1 MQTPRSA
8 LFVPADR
15 PDRHQKAFDS
25 GADAVIV
32 DLEDAVAAARKGE
45 ARQVLVDSLASR
57 TGSTGCLVR
66 INSPLSDDGEADL
79 AAVPEMRADGI
90 VVPKADVESVE
101 IATAA
106 GLPLIALIETAGGIL
121 DAAAIA
127 RHPAVD
133 VLMLG
138 PVDLNLELGVSEDLD
153 GDPLATAR
161 GLLVLA
167 AAAGGLAGPLDGP
180 CVKVRDPELL
190 AAEIA
195 RARLLGFAGK
205 SCIHPAQVEPVNA
218 AFAPS
223 EEEISWATKVN
234 GAYADAGD
242 SGVVVLDGEM
252 IDLPV
257 VLRARRNLEPV

>member
-1 MQTPRSA
+1 MHTPRSA

-15 PDRHQKAFDS
+15 PERHQKAFDS

-32 DLEDAVAAARKGE
+32 DLEDAVVGSRKDE
-45 ARQVLVDSLASR
+45 ARGVLVESLSSR

-66 INSPLSDDGEADL
+66 INSPLLEEGRADL
-79 AAVPEMRADGI
+79 AAVTQMRADAI
-90 VVPKADVESVE
+90 VVPKADIESVE
-101 IATAA
+101 IAGAAELPLVALVETAA
-106 GLPLIALIETAGGIL
+106 GIL

-138 PVDLNLELGVSEDLD
+138 PVDLSLELDVADRPD

-167 AAAGGLAGPLDGP
+167 AAAGGIPGPLDGP
-180 CVKVRDPELL
+180 CVQPHDQEAL
-190 AAEIA
+190 AAEIS

-223 EEEISWATKVN
+223 AEEVAWARKVSA
-234 GAYADAGD
+234 AYEEADG

-257 VLRARRNLEPV
+257 VLRARRILERA

>member
-1 MQTPRSA
+1 MLTPRSA

-15 PDRHQKAFDS
+15 PERLPKALDS

-32 DLEDAVAAARKGE
+32 DLEDAVAAAKKDE
-45 ARQVLVDSLASR
+45 ARALLVESLAGR
-57 TGSTGCLVR
+57 DGDVACLVR
-66 INSPLSDDGEADL
+66 INSPLLAEGRADL
-79 AAVPEMRADGI
+79 EALPAMRVDGV
-90 VVPKADVESVE
+90 VVPKADLESVE
-101 IATAA
+101 IAAAA
-106 GLPLIALIETAGGIL
+106 GLPLVALVETPAGVL

-138 PVDLNLELGVSEDLD
+138 PVDLSLELDVRHEPGVD
-153 GDPLATAR
+153 GLATAR

-167 AAAGGLAGPLDGP
+167 AAAGGIPGPLDGP
-180 CVKVRDPELL
+180 CVQAKDPDAL
-190 AAEIA
+190 AAEIE
-195 RARLLGFAGK
+195 RAKLFGFAGK
-205 SCIHPAQVEPVNA
+205 SCIHPSQIEPVNA

-223 EEEISWATKVN
+223 AEEVDRATKVLA
-234 GAYADAGD
+234 AYEEADG

-257 VLRARRNLEPV
+257 VLRARRILDRA

>member
-1 MQTPRSA
+1 MHTPRSA

-15 PDRHQKAFDS
+15 PERHQKALDS

-32 DLEDAVAAARKGE
+32 DLEDAVAAPRKDE
-45 ARQVLVDSLASR
+45 ARQILVESLPSR

-66 INSPLSDDGEADL
+66 INSPLLDEGRADL
-79 AAVPEMRADGI
+79 EAVPRMRADGI
-90 VVPKADVESVE
+90 MVPKADVESVE
-101 IATAA
+101 IAAAA
-106 GLPLIALIETAGGIL
+106 GLPLVALIETAGGIL

-138 PVDLNLELGVSEDLD
+138 PVDLSLELGVSEGPD

-167 AAAGGLAGPLDGP
+167 AAAGGIPGPLDGP
-180 CVKVRDPELL
+180 CVQVRDPEAL

-223 EEEISWATKVN
+223 EEEISWATQVSA
-234 GAYADAGD
+234 AYEAADG
-242 SGVVVLDGEM
+242 SGVVILDGEM

-257 VLRARRNLEPV
+257 VLRARRILERV

>member
-1 MQTPRSA
+1 MHTPRSA

-15 PDRHQKAFDS
+15 PERHQKALES

-32 DLEDAVAAARKGE
+32 DLEDAVAAAKKEEG
-45 ARQVLVDSLASR
+45 RQILSDTLADRVDGAE
-57 TGSTGCLVR
+57 CLVR
-66 INSPLSDDGEADL
+66 INSPLLDEGRADL
-79 AAVPEMRADGI
+79 AALPSMRADAI

-101 IATAA
+101 IAAAA
-106 GLPLIALIETAGGIL
+106 GLPLVAVVETAAGIL
-121 DAAAIA
+121 DATAIA

-138 PVDLNLELGVSEDLD
+138 PVDLGLELGVSESPK
-153 GDPLATAR
+153 GDPLFTAR

-167 AAAGGLAGPLDGP
+167 AAAGGIPGPLDGP
-180 CVKVRDPELL
+180 CVQANDLEALE
-190 AAEIA
+190 AEVA
-195 RARLLGFAGK
+195 RARMLGFAGK
-205 SCIHPAQVEPVNA
+205 SCIHPAQVEPVNT

-223 EEEISWATKVN
+223 DEELAWATKVS
-234 GAYADAGD
+234 AVYAEADG

-257 VLRARRNLEPV
+257 ALRARNILERA

>member
-1 MQTPRSA
+1 
-8 LFVPADR
+8 
-15 PDRHQKAFDS
+15 
-25 GADAVIV
+25 
-32 DLEDAVAAARKGE
+32 
-45 ARQVLVDSLASR
+45 
-57 TGSTGCLVR
+57 
-66 INSPLSDDGEADL
+66 
-79 AAVPEMRADGI
+79 MRADGI

-101 IATAA
+101 IAAAA
-106 GLPLIALIETAGGIL
+106 GLPLVALVETAAGIL

-138 PVDLNLELGVSEDLD
+138 PVDLSLELGVAAEAE

-167 AAAGGLAGPLDGP
+167 AAAGGIPGPLDGP
-180 CVKVRDPELL
+180 CVQARDPEAL

-218 AFAPS
+218 A
-223 EEEISWATKVN
+223 
-234 GAYADAGD
+234 
-242 SGVVVLDGEM
+242 
-252 IDLPV
+252 
-257 VLRARRNLEPV
+257 LRADRGGDRLGEAGQRRLRGGRAIPASSSSRAR

>member
-1 MQTPRSA
+1 MHTPRSA

-15 PDRHQKAFDS
+15 PERHQKALDS
-25 GADAVIV
+25 GTDAVFV
-32 DLEDAVAAARKGE
+32 DLEDAVAASRKDE
-45 ARQVLVDSLASR
+45 ARQILVESLPSR
-57 TGSTGCLVR
+57 TGSTSCLVR
-66 INSPLSDDGEADL
+66 INSPLLDEGRADL
-79 AAVPEMRADGI
+79 AAVPRMRADGI
-90 VVPKADVESVE
+90 VVPKADARSVE
-101 IATAA
+101 IAAAA
-106 GLPLIALIETAGGIL
+106 GLPLVALIETAAGVL

-138 PVDLNLELGVSEDLD
+138 PVDLNLELGVSDGPD

-167 AAAGGLAGPLDGP
+167 AAAGGIDGPLDGP
-180 CVKVRDPELL
+180 CVKVRDPEAL

-195 RARLLGFAGK
+195 RARMLGFAGK
-205 SCIHPAQVEPVNA
+205 SCIHPAQVDPVNA

-223 EEEISWATKVN
+223 EEEVSWATRVST
-234 GAYADAGD
+234 AYEADDG
-242 SGVVVLDGEM
+242 SGVVILEGEM

-257 VLRARRNLEPV
+257 VLRARRILERV

>member
-1 MQTPRSA
+1 MHTPRSA

-15 PDRHQKAFDS
+15 PERHQKALDS

-32 DLEDAVAAARKGE
+32 DLEDAVAASRKDE
-45 ARQVLVDSLASR
+45 ARQILVDTLSDR

-66 INSPLSDDGEADL
+66 INSPLLDEGRADL
-79 AAVPEMRADGI
+79 AAVARMRADAI

-101 IATAA
+101 IAAAA
-106 GLPLIALIETAGGIL
+106 GLPLVALVETAAGIL

-138 PVDLNLELGVSEDLD
+138 PVDLSLELGVSAEAD

-167 AAAGGLAGPLDGP
+167 AAAGGIPGPLDGP
-180 CVKVRDPELL
+180 CVQAKDPEAL
-190 AAEIA
+190 AAEID

-223 EEEISWATKVN
+223 EEEISWATKVS

-242 SGVVVLDGEM
+242 SGVVVLEGEM

-257 VLRARRNLEPV
+257 VLRARRIIERV

>member
-1 MQTPRSA
+1 MHTPRSA

-15 PDRHQKAFDS
+15 PERHQKALDS

-32 DLEDAVAAARKGE
+32 DLEDAVAASRKDE
-45 ARQVLVDSLASR
+45 ARQTLVESLPSR

-66 INSPLSDDGEADL
+66 INSPLLDEGRADL
-79 AAVPEMRADGI
+79 EALPRMRADGI
-90 VVPKADVESVE
+90 MVPKADVESVE
-101 IATAA
+101 IAAAA
-106 GLPLIALIETAGGIL
+106 GLPLVALVETAGGIL

-138 PVDLNLELGVSEDLD
+138 PVDLALELDVSEGPD

-167 AAAGGLAGPLDGP
+167 AAAGGIPGPLDGP
-180 CVKVRDPELL
+180 CVQVRDPEVL

-223 EEEISWATKVN
+223 AQEISWATQVSA
-234 GAYADAGD
+234 AYDAGD
-242 SGVVVLDGEM
+242 GSGVVILDGEM

-257 VLRARRNLEPV
+257 VLRARRILERV

>member
-1 MQTPRSA
+1 MLTPRSA

-15 PDRHQKAFDS
+15 PERHQKALDS

-32 DLEDAVAAARKGE
+32 DLEDAVAAAKKDE
-45 ARQVLVDSLASR
+45 ARGVLVESLAR
-57 TGSTGCLVR
+57 RDGDTVCLVR
-66 INSPLSDDGEADL
+66 INSPLLDEGRADL
-79 AAVPEMRADGI
+79 EALPAMRADGI

-101 IATAA
+101 IAAAA
-106 GLPLIALIETAGGIL
+106 GLPLVALVETAGGIL

-138 PVDLNLELGVSEDLD
+138 PVDLSLELDVRHEPGED
-153 GDPLATAR
+153 GLATAR
-161 GLLVLA
+161 AMLVLA
-167 AAAGGLAGPLDGP
+167 AAAGGIPGPLDGP
-180 CVKVRDPELL
+180 CVQAKDADAL
-190 AAEIA
+190 AAEIE
-195 RARLLGFAGK
+195 RARMLGFAGK
-205 SCIHPAQVEPVNA
+205 SCIHPSQIEPVNA

-223 EEEISWATKVN
+223 AEEVAWATEVLA
-234 GAYADAGD
+234 AYEEADG

-257 VLRARRNLEPV
+257 VLRARRILDRA

>member
-15 PDRHQKAFDS
+15 PERHQKALDS

-32 DLEDAVAAARKGE
+32 DLEDAVAASRKDQ
-45 ARQVLVDSLASR
+45 ARQILVESLPSR

-66 INSPLSDDGEADL
+66 INSPLLDEGRADL
-79 AAVPEMRADGI
+79 AAVPQMRADAI
-90 VVPKADVESVE
+90 MVPMADIESVE
-101 IATAA
+101 IAAAA
-106 GLPLIALIETAGGIL
+106 GLPLVALVETAAGVL
-121 DAAAIA
+121 DAAEIA

-138 PVDLNLELGVSEDLD
+138 PVDLSLELGVSETPD
-153 GDPLATAR
+153 GDPLAIAR

-167 AAAGGLAGPLDGP
+167 AAAGGIPGPLDGP
-180 CVKVRDPELL
+180 CVQARDPEAL

-223 EEEISWATKVN
+223 EGEISWATQVSA
-234 GAYADAGD
+234 AYDAADG
-242 SGVVVLDGEM
+242 SGVVIFEGEM

-257 VLRARRNLEPV
+257 VLRARRILERV

>member
-15 PDRHQKAFDS
+15 PERHQKALDS
-25 GADAVIV
+25 GADAVFV
-32 DLEDAVAAARKGE
+32 DLEDAVAAERKDE
-45 ARQVLVDSLASR
+45 ARQILVDTLPSR
-57 TGSTGCLVR
+57 TGSTVCLVR
-66 INSPLSDDGEADL
+66 INSPLLDEGRADL
-79 AAVPEMRADGI
+79 AAMPAMRADGI
-90 VVPKADVESVE
+90 LLPKADLESVE
-101 IATAA
+101 IAAAA
-106 GLPLIALIETAGGIL
+106 GLPLIALIETAAGIL

-138 PVDLNLELGVSEDLD
+138 PVDLALELGVTEGPE

-167 AAAGGLAGPLDGP
+167 AAAGGIPGPLDGP
-180 CVKVRDPELL
+180 CVKAKDPDAL
-190 AAEIA
+190 AAEIS
-195 RARLLGFAGK
+195 RARMLGFAGK

-218 AFAPS
+218 GFAPS
-223 EEEISWATKVN
+223 EEEVTWATKV
-234 GAYADAGD
+234 GAACDEADG
-242 SGVVVLDGEM
+242 SGVVILDGEM

-257 VLRARRNLEPV
+257 VLRARRILERL

>member
-1 MQTPRSA
+1 MHTPRSA

-15 PDRHQKAFDS
+15 PERRQKALDS

-32 DLEDAVAAARKGE
+32 DLEDAVAPSRKDE
-45 ARQVLVDSLASR
+45 ARQILVESLSSR
-57 TGSTGCLVR
+57 PGSTGCLVR
-66 INSPLSDDGEADL
+66 INSPLLEEGRADL
-79 AAVPEMRADGI
+79 AAVPRMRVDGI

-101 IATAA
+101 IAATA
-106 GLPLIALIETAGGIL
+106 GLPLVALVETPAGIL

-138 PVDLNLELGVSEDLD
+138 PVDLSLELGVSGGPD

-167 AAAGGLAGPLDGP
+167 AAAGGIPGPLDGP
-180 CVKVRDPELL
+180 CVQARDPEAL
-190 AAEIA
+190 AAEIT

-223 EEEISWATKVN
+223 EEEISWATRASD
-234 GAYADAGD
+234 AYDAGD
-242 SGVVVLDGEM
+242 GSGVVILDGEM

-257 VLRARRNLEPV
+257 VLRARRILERV